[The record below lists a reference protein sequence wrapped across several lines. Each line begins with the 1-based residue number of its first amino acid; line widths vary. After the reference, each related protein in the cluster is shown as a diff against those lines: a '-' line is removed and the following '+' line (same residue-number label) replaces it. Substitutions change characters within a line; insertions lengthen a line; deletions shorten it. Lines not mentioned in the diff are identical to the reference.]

1 MTVRKAP
8 PTQMP
13 EQSNKDL
20 RNLHYLKASLFK
32 KLAKL
37 TRNFL
42 KSFLLPI
49 DLKQKT
55 DYDNKIA
62 DF

>member
-1 MTVRKAP
+1 
-8 PTQMP
+8 MP
-13 EQSNKDL
+13 EQTNTDL
-20 RNLHYLKASLFK
+20 RNLNYLKASLFK

-37 TRNFL
+37 IRNFL

-49 DLKQKT
+49 DLKWKT
-55 DYDNKIA
+55 GYNNKII